1 MVRFVEKKHF
11 IVKNVVLVQFNKV
24 NMSFFILWV
33 TVDFL
38 ICNQTIIVFSNNKF
52 SECLDITKK
61 KLIKLL

>member
-38 ICNQTIIVFSNNKF
+38 IRNQTLIVFSNNKF